1 MSHLRAGIA
10 KCDITTENKLVK
22 VIDPLYAK
30 ALALDDGDT
39 QIVIL
44 TLDCVAI
51 GGICDISDD
60 FVAALRTRI
69 EKELKLPGANVLIN
83 ASHTHP
89 PDPILCEED
98 VLLDRTFNVVRE
110 AMENLTPAT
119 VGVGKGREDR
129 ITMNRTLRM
138 KDGSQWTVR
147 HSNPSPPD
155 EDVESLGPHD
165 PDIGVIRVDR
175 ADGTPL
181 ACVYNFAG
189 HMLWGDCHGSVTANF
204 TGVASGVIERTLG
217 HGALALFIQGA
228 AGDVIDVFFKDFN
241 RPRDVTPIGQML
253 AISTLDAWREIKTAD
268 AKLSTTSQILK
279 LPRRDDV
286 PQRVEVL
293 EREQAELIK
302 AMRFTTLD
310 FKLFLPMYLRYQ
322 LDPDYPGDFK
332 FRYMQSEKI
341 GSDAFTAM
349 DKLNRANMDKYLS
362 NIRAMEK
369 IARLQ
374 DKIATHWRHK
384 AINDES
390 GETTVDAE
398 VQGIK
403 IGDAVIIT
411 STTEVLTQVALNI
424 KAASP
429 YDHTFIAAF
438 TNGYIHYGAPAADYD
453 AGGYEVTECLLGPG
467 WQTMFEQAAAEII
480 AKL

>member
-1 MSHLRAGIA
+1 MTQLRAGVA

-39 QIVIL
+39 RIVIL
-44 TLDCVAI
+44 TLDAVAI
-51 GGICDISDD
+51 GGICQIGDD
-60 FVAALRTRI
+60 YMPKLRERI
-69 EKELKLPGANVLIN
+69 EKEVKLPGANLLVN

-89 PDPILCEED
+89 PDPILVEPD
-98 VLLDRTFNVVRE
+98 VLLERTVGVVRQ
-110 AMENLTPAT
+110 AIENLEPAT
-119 VGVGKGREDR
+119 VGSGKGREDR
-129 ITMNRTLRM
+129 LTMNRTLRM
-138 KDGSQWTVR
+138 KDGSHWTVR
-147 HSNPSPPD
+147 HSTPSPPD
-155 EDVESLGPHD
+155 ADVEALGPHD

-181 ACVYNFAG
+181 ACVYNFAC
-189 HMLWGDCHGSVTANF
+189 HLLFGDCHGSVTANF
-204 TGVASGVIERTLG
+204 TGITSDVIEKTLG
-217 HGALALFIQGA
+217 HGALALFLQGA

-253 AISTLDAWREIKTAD
+253 AISTLDAWREIKTSD
-268 AKLSTTSQILK
+268 SKLSIAGEMLK

-286 PQRVEVL
+286 PQRVAAL

-302 AMRFTTLD
+302 NMRFTTLD

-322 LDPDYPGDFK
+322 LDPEYPGDFK
-332 FRYMQSEKI
+332 FRYMQADKI
-341 GSDAFTAM
+341 GSDVFTAM
-349 DKLNRANMDKYLS
+349 DKVNRANMDKYLS

-390 GETTVDAE
+390 GETTVGSE

-411 STTEVLTQVALNI
+411 STTEVLTQVALNV
-424 KAASP
+424 KGASP
-429 YDHTFIAAF
+429 YDKTFIAAF
-438 TNGYIHYGAPAADYD
+438 TNGYIHYGPPAEDYD
-453 AGGYEVTECLLGPG
+453 CGGYEVTECLLAPG
-467 WQTMFEQAAAEII
+467 WQAMYEKAAADVI